1 MKDFDK
7 LKKALDGG
15 KMVILY
21 KGRKGDVKFGRS
33 FENEADIVG
42 TKFSPSSIKSK
53 KTPEYILVEKRPS
66 TWIL

>member
-1 MKDFDK
+1 MNDFDK
-7 LKKALDGG
+7 LKKALGGG

-21 KGRKGDVKFGRS
+21 KGKDGSIKFGSS
-33 FENEADIVG
+33 FENETDIIG

-53 KTPEYILVEKRPS
+53 NTPEYVLVEKRPS